1 MNNKNRRANKSK
13 SDADLYKV
21 SKSSIK
27 EFIKKERRHDELD
40 RLREVQTQA
49 SLWKRTVIVCGL
61 INAIFIALAMI
72 GAYKNGF

>member
-1 MNNKNRRANKSK
+1 MNNKNRRANKTA

-40 RLREVQTQA
+40 RLREVQSQA
-49 SLWKRTVIVCGL
+49 RVWRRVVLFCGL
-61 INAIFIALAMI
+61 LNLLLISLAVW
-72 GAYKNGF
+72 GL